1 MRVLIVGGGGLG
13 TVLAGCL
20 ARAGAD
26 VLLLVKPS
34 QAVAFERQEVR
45 ITGSVEFSAP
55 VLVLTGVDALP
66 RVDCAIICVKGR
78 DTDSAL
84 ASLSGLATDAVLSV
98 QNGVMKDELIA
109 RAFGPERLLG
119 AVSGIAGTVVR
130 PGVAFHP
137 FAGATLVGEPSGV
150 ISDRGE
156 RLAAALRAGGLPAAC
171 VPAIVPREWY
181 KLTGFL
187 RTALVCS
194 IARCDIAT
202 AALDADLGPVCAA
215 IALEVAHVA
224 DIEGHPIWRFPP
236 ACGGFGTADPDPVA
250 PGDKPW
256 DIDDVLV
263 GLREAGADLRAR
275 GAIVFPSMAQDTIA
289 GKPTEL
295 EFTAGDVLAR
305 ARRHSVPVPVLE
317 ACTRLLRGMGSMPFT
332 ASPRR

>member
-20 ARAGAD
+20 ARTGAE
-26 VLLLVKPS
+26 VLLLVKP
-34 QAVAFERQEVR
+34 AHAAAFERQEVR

-55 VLVLTGVDALP
+55 VHVLTGTDTLP
-66 RVDCAIICVKGR
+66 RVDSAIICVKGR

-84 ASLSGLATDAVLSV
+84 AALSGLETDAVLSV
-98 QNGVMKDELIA
+98 QNGVLKDELIA

-119 AVSGIAGTVVR
+119 AVSGVAGTLVR

-137 FAGATLVGEPSGV
+137 FAGATLVGEPDGRV
-150 ISDRGE
+150 SDRGE
-156 RLAAALRAGGLPAAC
+156 RLAAALWAGGLPAAS
-171 VPAIVPREWY
+171 VPDIVPREWY

-194 IARCDIAT
+194 ISHCDIAT

-215 IALEVAHVA
+215 IALEVAHIA
-224 DIEGHPIWRFPP
+224 ASEGHPIWRFPP
-236 ACGGFGTADPDPVA
+236 ACGGFGTAEPDACV

-256 DIDDVLV
+256 DIEDVLS

-275 GAIVFPSMAQDTIA
+275 AAVVFPSMAQDTIA
-289 GKPTEL
+289 EKPSEL

-305 ARRHSVPVPVLE
+305 AGRHEVPVPVLE
-317 ACTRLLRGMGSMPFT
+317 ACTRLLRGMGSMPFS
-332 ASPRR
+332 AAPRR